1 MKKKRLLYT
10 ALSVIFGA
18 GLIFGAVLSMQHW
31 KNAAFDKIDISI
43 QNPDN
48 QALIVRPE
56 VLPLIDAFLSAQPDS
71 SALKTPTYLLE
82 TSLEAL
88 PYVADAQVYSNLNQ
102 SLVVNVVSKQAKAKV
117 FMNDETFLLTEAHE
131 LLPAPRQT
139 PLDLPIITGLKDSA
153 NAARAGL
160 LLDEVIASPAFTFDG
175 LAQME
180 VNASYVVLIPQ
191 GYAHHITANIGN
203 ELAGDLRKLSAF
215 YAAKPTQ
222 ELEEIKS
229 IDLRYKNQVVSKT
242 R

>member
-1 MKKKRLLYT
+1 
-10 ALSVIFGA
+10 
-18 GLIFGAVLSMQHW
+18 
-31 KNAAFDKIDISI
+31 
-43 QNPDN
+43 
-48 QALIVRPE
+48 
-56 VLPLIDAFLSAQPDS
+56 
-71 SALKTPTYLLE
+71 
-82 TSLEAL
+82 
-88 PYVADAQVYSNLNQ
+88 VADAQVYWNLNQ

-117 FMNDETFLLTEAHE
+117 FMNDEPFLLTEAHE

-139 PLDLPIITGLKDSA
+139 PLDLPIITGVKDSA
-153 NAARAGL
+153 NAAKAGL

-180 VNASYVVLIPQ
+180 VNASHVVLIPQ
-191 GYAHHITANIGN
+191 GYAHHITANTGN

-215 YAAKPTQ
+215 YAAKPTE

>member
-10 ALSVIFGA
+10 ALSIIFGA
-18 GLIFGAVLSMQHW
+18 GLIFSAVLSMQHW
-31 KNAAFDKIDISI
+31 KNAAFDKIEISF
-43 QNPDN
+43 QHADN
-48 QALIVRPE
+48 QPLVVRSE

-71 SALKTPTYLLE
+71 SALKTPTFLLE

-88 PYVADAQVYSNLNQ
+88 PYVADAQVYWNLNQ

-117 FMNDETFLLTEAHE
+117 FMNDEPFLLTEAHE

-139 PLDLPIITGLKDSA
+139 PLDLPIITGVKDSA
-153 NAARAGL
+153 NAAKAGL
-160 LLDEVIASPAFTFDG
+160 LLDKVIASPAFTIDG

>member
-10 ALSVIFGA
+10 ALSIIFGA
-18 GLIFGAVLSMQHW
+18 GLIFNAVLSMQHW
-31 KNAAFDKIDISI
+31 KNAAFDKIEISF
-43 QNPDN
+43 QHPDN
-48 QALIVRPE
+48 QALVVRLE
-56 VLPLIDAFLSAQPDS
+56 VLPLIDAFLRAQPDS
-71 SALKTPTYLLE
+71 SALKTPTFLLE

-88 PYVADAQVYSNLNQ
+88 PYVADAQVYWNLNQ
-102 SLVVNVVSKQAKAKV
+102 SLVVNMVSKQAKAKV
-117 FMNDETFLLTEAHE
+117 FMNDEPFLLTDAHE

-139 PLDLPIITGLKDSA
+139 PLDLPIITGVKDSA
-153 NAARAGL
+153 NAARASL

>member
-10 ALSVIFGA
+10 ALSVIFGV

-71 SALKTPTYLLE
+71 SSLKTPTYLLE

-88 PYVADAQVYSNLNQ
+88 PYVADAQVYWNLNQ

-117 FMNDETFLLTEAHE
+117 FMNDEPFLLTEAHE

-139 PLDLPIITGLKDSA
+139 PLDLPIITGVKDSA

-160 LLDEVIASPAFTFDG
+160 LLYEVIASPAFTFDG